1 MGCRPYSG
9 GGRRVCG
16 AQGWARHCGNPPAL
30 DRRLPIPLVWGLRG
44 GPWEKVPTRPELSR
58 LGDSLASL
66 PALAL
71 QLDFCTSSVFSLAQI
86 FSNDC

>member
-1 MGCRPYSG
+1 MGLGEVRKEG
-9 GGRRVCG
+9 ATVLRVNWVFDDSDKGSSLC
-16 AQGWARHCGNPPAL
+16 
-30 DRRLPIPLVWGLRG
+30 DLR
-44 GPWEKVPTRPELSR
+44 EKNGFVGSTTRPELSR